1 MTATPDA
8 LLLARLQFAANMSFH
23 ILFPAISIGLAWLV
37 LYFRLRANYSG
48 EARWA
53 EAYTFWVKVVALTFA
68 LGVVSGVTMSFQF
81 GTNWPGYMKTVG
93 NIAGP
98 LLSYEIL
105 FAFFLEAAFIG
116 VMLFGG
122 QRVSPRMHAL
132 AALLVA
138 LGTTIS
144 AFWILA
150 LDSWMQTPAGFTMID
165 GQAHVAS
172 WLAVIFNPSFPYR
185 LTHMLLASGLTVAFL
200 VAGISAYR
208 WLRGQR
214 SADVQAA
221 LRTAVRLAAVLIPL
235 QIAAGDQ
242 HGLNTLEH
250 QPAKIAA
257 MEGLWQS
264 ARGAPMVLFGVP
276 DETLRANRYEIAIPR
291 LASIYLTHSLD
302 GEIKGLDDF
311 ADHPPVA
318 PVFFAFRVMVGMGML
333 MLFVS
338 WLAAWKLRQGRADR
352 RPGARPGRH
361 DFRGL
366 GCSAGRLVY
375 DGSRTPAL
383 ARDRSSE
390 DRGRSFAGPRTD
402 DRHHACDV
410 RGAVRLPSR
419 GVRLGSVLPRRQGE
433 PGTRRLPGDAA
444 CMSFPNPAAGCRSCS
459 WR

>member
-1 MTATPDA
+1 MTATADA
-8 LLLARLQFAANMSFH
+8 LLLARLQFATNMSFH

-53 EAYTFWVKVVALTFA
+53 EAYTFWVKIVALTFA

-122 QRVSPRMHAL
+122 QRVSPRMHAV
-132 AALLVA
+132 AAFLVA
-138 LGTTIS
+138 LGTTLS

-165 GQAHVAS
+165 GQAQVTS

-208 WLRGQR
+208 WLRGQTG
-214 SADVQAA
+214 ADVQAA

-257 MEGLWQS
+257 MEGLWQT
-264 ARGAPMVLFGVP
+264 ARGAPMVVFGLP
-276 DETLRANRYEIAIPR
+276 DEELGANRYEIAIPH
-291 LASIYLTHSLD
+291 LASVYLTHSLD
-302 GEIKGLDDF
+302 GEIKGLDEF

-318 PVFFAFRVMVGMGML
+318 PVFFAFRVMVGMGVL
-333 MLFVS
+333 MLLVS
-338 WLAAWKLRQGRADR
+338 WFAAWKLRRGRALTA
-352 RPGARPGRH
+352 GLA
-361 DFRGL
+361 RGL
-366 GCSAGRLVY
+366 VAM
-375 DGSRTPAL
+375 T
-383 ARDRSSE
+383 
-390 DRGRSFAGPRTD
+390 FAGWVAVLAGWYTTEVGRQPWLATGVLRTAD
-402 DRHHACDV
+402 AASLV
-410 RGAVRLPSR
+410 PAPMIATTLAMYVALYAFLL
-419 GVRLGSVLPRRQGE
+419 VAYVSVLFY
-433 PGTRRLPGDAA
+433 L
-444 CMSFPNPAAGCRSCS
+444 AGKASPVRPSLEMQHA
-459 WR
+459 

>member
-1 MTATPDA
+1 MTATADA
-8 LLLARLQFAANMSFH
+8 LLLARLQFATNMSFH

-53 EAYTFWVKVVALTFA
+53 ETYTFWVKVLALTFA

-122 QRVSPRMHAL
+122 QRVSPRMHAV
-132 AALLVA
+132 AAFLVA

-208 WLRGQR
+208 WLRGQTG
-214 SADVQAA
+214 ADVQVA
-221 LRTAVRLAAVLIPL
+221 LRTTVRLAAVLIPL

-257 MEGLWQS
+257 MEGLWQT
-264 ARGAPMVLFGVP
+264 ARGAPMVVFGLP
-276 DETLRANRYEIAIPR
+276 DETLRANRYEIAIPH
-291 LASIYLTHSLD
+291 LASVYLTHSLD
-302 GEIKGLDDF
+302 GEIQGLDEF

-318 PVFFAFRVMVGMGML
+318 PVFIAFRVMVGMGVL
-333 MLFVS
+333 MLLVS
-338 WLAAWKLRQGRADR
+338 WLAAWKLRRGRALTT
-352 RPGARPGRH
+352 GLA
-361 DFRGL
+361 RGL
-366 GCSAGRLVY
+366 VAM
-375 DGSRTPAL
+375 T
-383 ARDRSSE
+383 
-390 DRGRSFAGPRTD
+390 FAGWVAVLAGWYTTEVGRQPWLATGVLRTAD
-402 DRHHACDV
+402 AASLV
-410 RGAVRLPSR
+410 PAPMIATTLAMYVALYAFLLAAY
-419 GVRLGSVLPRRQGE
+419 VSVLFYLAGK
-433 PGTRRLPGDAA
+433 AA
-444 CMSFPNPAAGCRSCS
+444 PERVPMEMQHA
-459 WR
+459 

>member
-1 MTATPDA
+1 MNVGIAATAHA
-8 LLLARLQFAANMSFH
+8 LLLARVQFAANMSFH

-53 EAYTFWVKVVALTFA
+53 GAYTFWVKVFALSFA
-68 LGVVSGVTMSFQF
+68 LGVVSGVTLSFQF

-105 FAFFLEAAFIG
+105 FAFFLEAAFLG

-122 QRVSPRMHAL
+122 QRVSPRMHAV
-132 AALLVA
+132 AAFLVA

-150 LDSWMQTPAGFTMID
+150 LDSWMQTPAGFTMIE
-165 GQAHVAS
+165 GQAHVTS

-185 LTHMLLASGLTVAFL
+185 FTHMLLASGLTVAFL

-208 WLRGQR
+208 WLRGQKG
-214 SADVQAA
+214 ADVQVA

-242 HGLNTLEH
+242 HGLNTLQH

-257 MEGLWQS
+257 MEGLWQT
-264 ARGAPMVLFGVP
+264 ARGAPMVVFGLP
-276 DETLRANRYEIAIPR
+276 DETLRANRYEIAIPT
-291 LASIYLTHSLD
+291 LASLYLTHSLD

-318 PVFFAFRVMVGMGML
+318 PVFFAFRVMVGMGLL
-333 MLFVS
+333 MLAVS
-338 WLAAWKLRQGRADR
+338 WFAAWKLRRGRALT
-352 RPGARPGRH
+352 PG
-361 DFRGL
+361 
-366 GCSAGRLVY
+366 
-375 DGSRTPAL
+375 L
-383 ARDRSSE
+383 ARALVAMTFSGWVAVLAGWYTTE
-390 DRGRSFAGPRTD
+390 VGRQPWLAAGVLRTAD
-402 DRHHACDV
+402 AASLV
-410 RGAVRLPSR
+410 PAPMIATTLAMYVALYAFLL
-419 GVRLGSVLPRRQGE
+419 VAYVSVLFYLAGK
-433 PGTRRLPGDAA
+433 AA
-444 CMSFPNPAAGCRSCS
+444 PERVPMEMQHA
-459 WR
+459 

>member
-1 MTATPDA
+1 MTATAHA
-8 LLLARLQFAANMSFH
+8 LLLARLQFATNMSFH

-37 LYFRLRANYSG
+37 LYFRLRANYGG

-53 EAYTFWVKVVALTFA
+53 ETYTFWVKVFALTFA
-68 LGVVSGVTMSFQF
+68 LGVVSGVTLSFQF

-105 FAFFLEAAFIG
+105 FAFFLEAAFLG

-122 QRVSPRMHAL
+122 QRVSPRMHAV
-132 AALLVA
+132 AAFLVA

-165 GQAHVAS
+165 GQAHVTS

-185 LTHMLLASGLTVAFL
+185 FTHMLLASGLTVAFL

-208 WLRGQR
+208 WLRGQKG
-214 SADVQAA
+214 ADVQVA

-235 QIAAGDQ
+235 QIVAGDR

-257 MEGLWQS
+257 MEGLWQN
-264 ARGAPMVLFGVP
+264 ARGAPMVVFGFP

-291 LASIYLTHSLD
+291 LASVYLTHSLD

-311 ADHPPVA
+311 VDHPPVA
-318 PVFFAFRVMVGMGML
+318 PVFFAFRVMVGTGVL
-333 MLFVS
+333 MLLVS
-338 WLAAWKLRQGRADR
+338 WLAAWKLRRGRALTA
-352 RPGARPGRH
+352 GLA
-361 DFRGL
+361 RGL
-366 GCSAGRLVY
+366 VAM
-375 DGSRTPAL
+375 T
-383 ARDRSSE
+383 
-390 DRGRSFAGPRTD
+390 FAGWVAVLAGWYTTEVGRQPWLATGVLRTAD
-402 DRHHACDV
+402 AASLV
-410 RGAVRLPSR
+410 PAPMIAATLTMYVALYAFLL
-419 GVRLGSVLPRRQGE
+419 VAYVSVLFH
-433 PGTRRLPGDAA
+433 L
-444 CMSFPNPAAGCRSCS
+444 AGKASPVRTSLEMQHA
-459 WR
+459 

>member
-1 MTATPDA
+1 MTATADA
-8 LLLARLQFAANMSFH
+8 LLLARLQFATNMSFH

-53 EAYTFWVKVVALTFA
+53 ETYTFWVKIFALTFA

-122 QRVSPRMHAL
+122 QRVSPRMHAV
-132 AALLVA
+132 AAFLVA

-165 GQAHVAS
+165 GQAHVTS

-200 VAGISAYR
+200 VAGISAHR

-242 HGLNTLEH
+242 HGLNTLQH

-264 ARGAPMVLFGVP
+264 ARGAPMVVFGLP
-276 DETLRANRYEIAIPR
+276 DEALRANRYEIAIPH
-291 LASIYLTHSLD
+291 LASVYLTHSLD

-338 WLAAWKLRQGRADR
+338 WFAAWKLRRGRPLTA
-352 RPGARPGRH
+352 GLA
-361 DFRGL
+361 RGL
-366 GCSAGRLVY
+366 VAMTFSGWVAVLAGWYTTEVGRQPWLATGILRTADAASLV
-375 DGSRTPAL
+375 PAPMIATTL
-383 ARDRSSE
+383 AMYVALYA
-390 DRGRSFAGPRTD
+390 FLLA
-402 DRHHACDV
+402 AYV
-410 RGAVRLPSR
+410 
-419 GVRLGSVLPRRQGE
+419 SVLFYLAGK
-433 PGTRRLPGDAA
+433 AA
-444 CMSFPNPAAGCRSCS
+444 PERVPMEMQHA
-459 WR
+459 

>member
-1 MTATPDA
+1 MTATADA
-8 LLLARLQFAANMSFH
+8 LLLARLQFATNMSFH

-53 EAYTFWVKVVALTFA
+53 ETYAFWVKVLALTFA

-122 QRVSPRMHAL
+122 QRVSPRMHAV
-132 AALLVA
+132 AAFLVA

-208 WLRGQR
+208 WLRGQTG
-214 SADVQAA
+214 ADVQVA

-257 MEGLWQS
+257 MEGLWQT
-264 ARGAPMVLFGVP
+264 ARGAPMVVFGLP
-276 DETLRANRYEIAIPR
+276 DETLRANRYEIAIPH
-291 LASIYLTHSLD
+291 LASVYLTHSLD
-302 GEIKGLDDF
+302 GEIQGLDDF

-318 PVFFAFRVMVGMGML
+318 PVFIAFRVMVGMGVL
-333 MLFVS
+333 MLLLS
-338 WLAAWKLRQGRADR
+338 WLAAWKLRRGRALTT
-352 RPGARPGRH
+352 GLA
-361 DFRGL
+361 RGL
-366 GCSAGRLVY
+366 VAM
-375 DGSRTPAL
+375 T
-383 ARDRSSE
+383 
-390 DRGRSFAGPRTD
+390 FAGWVAVLAGWYTTEVGRQPWLATGVLRTAD
-402 DRHHACDV
+402 AASLV
-410 RGAVRLPSR
+410 PAPMIATTLAMYVALYAFLL
-419 GVRLGSVLPRRQGE
+419 VAYVSVLFY
-433 PGTRRLPGDAA
+433 L
-444 CMSFPNPAAGCRSCS
+444 AGKASPVRASLEMQHA
-459 WR
+459 

>member
-1 MTATPDA
+1 MTATADA
-8 LLLARLQFAANMSFH
+8 LLLARLQFATNMSFH

-53 EAYTFWVKVVALTFA
+53 ETYAFWVKVLALTFA

-122 QRVSPRMHAL
+122 QRVSPRMHAV
-132 AALLVA
+132 AAFLVA

-208 WLRGQR
+208 WLRGQTG
-214 SADVQAA
+214 ADVQVA

-257 MEGLWQS
+257 MEGLWQT
-264 ARGAPMVLFGVP
+264 ARGAPMVVFGLP
-276 DETLRANRYEIAIPR
+276 DETLRANRYEIAIPH
-291 LASIYLTHSLD
+291 LASVYLTHSLD
-302 GEIKGLDDF
+302 GEIQGLDDF
-311 ADHPPVA
+311 AGHPPVA
-318 PVFFAFRVMVGMGML
+318 PVFIAFRVMVGMGVL
-333 MLFVS
+333 MLVLS
-338 WLAAWKLRQGRADR
+338 WLAAWKLRRGRAVTT
-352 RPGARPGRH
+352 GLA
-361 DFRGL
+361 RGL
-366 GCSAGRLVY
+366 VAM
-375 DGSRTPAL
+375 T
-383 ARDRSSE
+383 
-390 DRGRSFAGPRTD
+390 FAGWVAVLAGWYTTEVGRQPWLATGVLRTAD
-402 DRHHACDV
+402 AASLV
-410 RGAVRLPSR
+410 PAPMIATTLAMYVALYAFLL
-419 GVRLGSVLPRRQGE
+419 VAYVSVLFY
-433 PGTRRLPGDAA
+433 L
-444 CMSFPNPAAGCRSCS
+444 AGKASPS
-459 WR
+459 ATLGASPEIQHA

>member
-1 MTATPDA
+1 MSATADA
-8 LLLARLQFAANMSFH
+8 LVLARLQFAANMTFH
-23 ILFPAISIGLAWLV
+23 ILFPAISIALAWLV
-37 LYFRLRANYSG
+37 LYFRLRADRSG

-53 EAYTFWVKVVALTFA
+53 EAYAFWVKVFALTFA
-68 LGVVSGVTMSFQF
+68 LGVVSGVTLSFQF
-81 GTNWPGYMKTVG
+81 GTNWPGYMRTVG

-105 FAFFLEAAFIG
+105 TAFFLEAAFLG

-122 QRVSPRMHAL
+122 QRVSPRMHAV
-132 AALLVA
+132 AAFLVA
-138 LGTTIS
+138 MGTTLS

-150 LDSWMQTPAGFTMID
+150 LDSWMQTPAGFAMID
-165 GQAHVAS
+165 RRAHATS
-172 WLAVIFNPSFPYR
+172 WLAVIFNASFPYR

-214 SADVQAA
+214 GADVEVA

-276 DETLRANRYEIAIPR
+276 DEALRANRYEVAIPK
-291 LASIYLTHSLD
+291 LASVYLTHSLD
-302 GEIKGLDDF
+302 GEIKGVDDF

-318 PVFFAFRVMVGMGML
+318 PVFFAFRVMVGMGVL

-338 WLAAWKLRQGRADR
+338 WLAAWKLRRGRPLTAGLARALVAMTFSGWVAVLAGWYTTEIGRQPWLATGVLRTADAASSVAA
-352 RPGARPGRH
+352 PMIATTLAMYLALYVALTAAYVSVLFYLAQTVRH
-361 DFRGL
+361 D
-366 GCSAGRLVY
+366 
-375 DGSRTPAL
+375 
-383 ARDRSSE
+383 
-390 DRGRSFAGPRTD
+390 
-402 DRHHACDV
+402 
-410 RGAVRLPSR
+410 
-419 GVRLGSVLPRRQGE
+419 
-433 PGTRRLPGDAA
+433 
-444 CMSFPNPAAGCRSCS
+444 
-459 WR
+459 

>member
-132 AALLVA
+132 AAFLVA

-185 LTHMLLASGLTVAFL
+185 FTHMLLASGLTVAFL

-214 SADVQAA
+214 PEAFLPA
-221 LRTAVRLAAVLIPL
+221 LL
-235 QIAAGDQ
+235 IAAF
-242 HGLNTLEH
+242 
-250 QPAKIAA
+250 
-257 MEGLWQS
+257 
-264 ARGAPMVLFGVP
+264 GAPTTVNPVYV
-276 DETLRANRYEIAIPR
+276 R
-291 LASIYLTHSLD
+291 HVV
-302 GEIKGLDDF
+302 DF
-311 ADHPPVA
+311 
-318 PVFFAFRVMVGMGML
+318 
-333 MLFVS
+333 
-338 WLAAWKLRQGRADR
+338 WII
-352 RPGARPGRH
+352 
-361 DFRGL
+361 
-366 GCSAGRLVY
+366 
-375 DGSRTPAL
+375 
-383 ARDRSSE
+383 
-390 DRGRSFAGPRTD
+390 
-402 DRHHACDV
+402 
-410 RGAVRLPSR
+410 
-419 GVRLGSVLPRRQGE
+419 
-433 PGTRRLPGDAA
+433 
-444 CMSFPNPAAGCRSCS
+444 
-459 WR
+459 

>member
-1 MTATPDA
+1 MTATADA
-8 LLLARLQFAANMSFH
+8 LLLARLQFATNMSFH

-37 LYFRLRANYSG
+37 LYFRLRANWSRDASSA

-53 EAYTFWVKVVALTFA
+53 ETYTFWVKIFALSFA

-98 LLSYEIL
+98 LLSYEIMH
-105 FAFFLEAAFIG
+105 AVAAF
-116 VMLFGG
+116 
-122 QRVSPRMHAL
+122 
-132 AALLVA
+132 LVA

-150 LDSWMQTPAGFTMID
+150 LDSWMQTPAGFAMID
-165 GQAHVAS
+165 GQAHVTS

-235 QIAAGDQ
+235 QIAAGDR

-276 DETLRANRYEIAIPR
+276 DETLRANRYEIAIPH
-291 LASIYLTHSLD
+291 LASVYLTHSLD

-338 WLAAWKLRQGRADR
+338 WFAAWKLRRGR
-352 RPGARPGRH
+352 P
-361 DFRGL
+361 L
-366 GCSAGRLVY
+366 TAG
-375 DGSRTPAL
+375 L
-383 ARDRSSE
+383 ARVLVAMT
-390 DRGRSFAGPRTD
+390 FAGWVAVLAGWYTTEVGRQPWLATGVLRTAD
-402 DRHHACDV
+402 AASLV
-410 RGAVRLPSR
+410 PAPMIATTLAMYVALYAFLLVSY
-419 GVRLGSVLPRRQGE
+419 VSVLFY
-433 PGTRRLPGDAA
+433 L
-444 CMSFPNPAAGCRSCS
+444 AGKASPLRASLEMQHA
-459 WR
+459 

>member
-1 MTATPDA
+1 M
-8 LLLARLQFAANMSFH
+8 LLARLQFAANMSFH

-37 LYFRLRANYSG
+37 FYFRLRANYSG

-53 EAYTFWVKVVALTFA
+53 ESYTFWVKVFA
-68 LGVVSGVTMSFQF
+68 LSFAMGVVSGVTMSFQF

-105 FAFFLEAAFIG
+105 FAFFLEAAFLG

-122 QRVSPRMHAL
+122 QRVSPRMHAV
-132 AALLVA
+132 ATFLVA

-165 GQAHVAS
+165 GQAHVTS

-185 LTHMLLASGLTVAFL
+185 LTHMLLASALTASFL

-208 WLRGQR
+208 WLRGQNG
-214 SADVQAA
+214 ADVQAA
-221 LRTAVRLAAVLIPL
+221 LRTAVHVAALLIPL

-242 HGLNTLEH
+242 HGLNTLAH

-276 DETLRANRYEIAIPR
+276 DEASRANRYEITIPK
-291 LASIYLTHSLD
+291 LASVYLTHSLD
-302 GEIKGLDDF
+302 GEIKGIDDF

-318 PVFFAFRVMVGMGML
+318 PVFFAFRVMVGVGML
-333 MLFVS
+333 MLLVS
-338 WLAAWKLRQGRADR
+338 WFATWKLRRGRALTA
-352 RPGARPGRH
+352 GLA
-361 DFRGL
+361 RGL
-366 GCSAGRLVY
+366 VAM
-375 DGSRTPAL
+375 T
-383 ARDRSSE
+383 
-390 DRGRSFAGPRTD
+390 FAGWVAVLAGWYTTEVGRQPWLATGVLRTAD
-402 DRHHACDV
+402 AASLV
-410 RGAVRLPSR
+410 PAPMIATTLAMYLALYAFLLVAY
-419 GVRLGSVLPRRQGE
+419 VSVLFY
-433 PGTRRLPGDAA
+433 L
-444 CMSFPNPAAGCRSCS
+444 AGKASAS
-459 WR
+459 TTIGASLEIQHA

>member
-1 MTATPDA
+1 MTATADA
-8 LLLARLQFAANMSFH
+8 LLLARLQFATNMSFH

-53 EAYTFWVKVVALTFA
+53 ETYAFWVKVLALTFA

-122 QRVSPRMHAL
+122 QRVSPRMHAV
-132 AALLVA
+132 AAFLVA

-208 WLRGQR
+208 WLRGQTG
-214 SADVQAA
+214 ADVQVA

-257 MEGLWQS
+257 MEGLWQT
-264 ARGAPMVLFGVP
+264 ARGAPMVVFGLP
-276 DETLRANRYEIAIPR
+276 DETLRANRYEIAIPH
-291 LASIYLTHSLD
+291 LASVYLTHSLD
-302 GEIKGLDDF
+302 GEIQGLDDF

-318 PVFFAFRVMVGMGML
+318 PVFIAFRVMVGMGVL
-333 MLFVS
+333 MLLVS
-338 WLAAWKLRQGRADR
+338 WLAAWKLRRGRALTT
-352 RPGARPGRH
+352 GLA
-361 DFRGL
+361 RGL
-366 GCSAGRLVY
+366 VAM
-375 DGSRTPAL
+375 T
-383 ARDRSSE
+383 
-390 DRGRSFAGPRTD
+390 FAGWVAVLAGWYTTEVGRQPWLATGVLRTAD
-402 DRHHACDV
+402 AASLV
-410 RGAVRLPSR
+410 PAPMIATTLAMYVALYAFLLAAY
-419 GVRLGSVLPRRQGE
+419 VSVLFY
-433 PGTRRLPGDAA
+433 L
-444 CMSFPNPAAGCRSCS
+444 AGKASPS
-459 WR
+459 ATLGAYPEIQHA

>member
-1 MTATPDA
+1 MTATADA
-8 LLLARLQFAANMSFH
+8 VLLARLQFATNMSFH

-37 LYFRLRANYSG
+37 LYFRLRANRNTDAYSAD
-48 EARWA
+48 ARWA
-53 EAYTFWVKVVALTFA
+53 DAYTFWVKVFALTFA

-105 FAFFLEAAFIG
+105 FAFFLEAACIG

-122 QRVSPRMHAL
+122 QRVSPRVHAV
-132 AALLVA
+132 AAFLVA

-165 GQAHVAS
+165 GQAHVVS

-185 LTHMLLASGLTVAFL
+185 FTHMLLASGLTVSFL

-208 WLRGQR
+208 WLRGQKG
-214 SADVQAA
+214 ADVQVA

-235 QIAAGDQ
+235 QIVAGDQ

-250 QPAKIAA
+250 QPAKLAA
-257 MEGLWQS
+257 MEGLWQTT
-264 ARGAPMVLFGVP
+264 RGAPMVVFGLP
-276 DETLRANRYEIAIPR
+276 DETLGANRYEIAIPH
-291 LASIYLTHSLD
+291 LGSIYLTHSLD
-302 GEIKGLDDF
+302 GEIKGLEEF

-333 MLFVS
+333 MLLVS
-338 WLAAWKLRQGRADR
+338 WFAAWKLRGGRALTA
-352 RPGARPGRH
+352 GLA
-361 DFRGL
+361 RGL
-366 GCSAGRLVY
+366 VAM
-375 DGSRTPAL
+375 T
-383 ARDRSSE
+383 
-390 DRGRSFAGPRTD
+390 FAGWVAVLAGWYTTEVGRQPWLATGVLRTAD
-402 DRHHACDV
+402 AASLVPAPMIAITLAMYVALYACLLLAYV
-410 RGAVRLPSR
+410 
-419 GVRLGSVLPRRQGE
+419 SVLFY
-433 PGTRRLPGDAA
+433 L
-444 CMSFPNPAAGCRSCS
+444 AGKPSPVHAS
-459 WR
+459 LEMQHA